1 MNEIFVYTVCINW
14 INWRID
20 KNNKVKNEGEERRN
34 FLTYNNRMIFKTHEW
49 KGDGERMRNLFETET
64 TISLCSQRQRA
75 SLCKLFAY
83 RYVLYSFHQK
93 FYEITFTYDTLHLLL
108 THHDKHANFYLHSAP
123 RASISI
129 TILIPYRLA
138 VKYLFFFFLFATRYN
153 LDRSISSIRN
163 EWVILLHSPFSRGQR
178 TWVFEV
184 LSYNSMR

>member
-1 MNEIFVYTVCINW
+1 
-14 INWRID
+14 
-20 KNNKVKNEGEERRN
+20 
-34 FLTYNNRMIFKTHEW
+34 MIFKTHEW

-153 LDRSISSIRN
+153 LDRSISSKGTNESYYYTRRFHEDKERESSRFFLTIRCDN
-163 EWVILLHSPFSRGQR
+163 ILSFKEKKEKRKEKISFR
-178 TWVFEV
+178 FE
-184 LSYNSMR
+184 